1 MMTIVTHV
9 HLKEGAGRDWD
20 AAMRTR
26 LSAANKRPGWVGGQL
41 LRPGDNPN
49 RRVIV
54 GTWRTRAEWEG
65 WHHDPQFTETRQ
77 RLDGLESAPAE
88 HWWHEV
94 MLDVRKPSTPSPPT
108 SKSATKQRAKGKKTK
123 SPRRRSA

>member
-9 HLKEGAGRDWD
+9 HLKEGTGRDWD

-26 LSAANKRPGWVGGQL
+26 LSAVNKRPGWVGGQL
-41 LRPGDNPN
+41 LRPADNPN

-54 GTWRTRAEWEG
+54 GTWRTRANWEA
-65 WHHDPQFTETRQ
+65 WHHDPKFAETRQ
-77 RLDGLESAPAE
+77 RLEGLESAPAE

-94 MLDVRKPSTPSPPT
+94 MLDVRKPSTPSPST
-108 SKSATKQRAKGKKTK
+108 SKSASKRTAKGNTR